1 MLVELKVL
9 CPSFADVPR
18 SLAIQILLLSGGRS
32 LYPTSAVIPQSLYIF
47 KTSWG
52 AASVT
57 LVRPRYFISSN
68 YGNSLPLLYNLLVM
82 VNRNSASTGQ
92 GISLTAYCCHLN
104 HPISVQYCTPR
115 CQSHVIHEPNHP
127 LACWSRISRFL
138 VIHHHCA
145 WWTLISHF
153 CPYSTIT
160 IEKKLWIRLCLG
172 RVISSCQTTETL
184 FHCYIISW

>member
-18 SLAIQILLLSGGRS
+18 SLAIQILLLSGGWS

-68 YGNSLPLLYNLLVM
+68 CGNSLPLLYNLLVM
-82 VNRNSASTGQ
+82 VNRNSASPGQ
-92 GISLTAYCCHLN
+92 GISLTANCCHLN
-104 HPISVQYCTPR
+104 QPISVQYCTPR

-127 LACWSRISRFL
+127 LACWSWISRFL
-138 VIHHHCA
+138 VM
-145 WWTLISHF
+145 WRTLIPNF
-153 CPYSTIT
+153 CRYATIT
-160 IEKKLWIRLCLG
+160 IERRNYDLWEAVSVKLWMRLY
-172 RVISSCQTTETL
+172 SSPAV
-184 FHCYIISW
+184 FHLD